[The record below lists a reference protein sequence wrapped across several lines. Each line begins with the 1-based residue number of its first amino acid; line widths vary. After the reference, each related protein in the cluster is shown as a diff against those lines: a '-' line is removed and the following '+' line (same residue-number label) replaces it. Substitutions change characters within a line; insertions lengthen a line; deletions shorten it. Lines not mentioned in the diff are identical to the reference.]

1 MKTKEKKEKKLNSN
15 RRTRNSVKRVVTVFC
30 VTALSLVVAA
40 ALAFYIVIVLG
51 ASKTLQE
58 TWICSAMHTYT
69 HQYLATWFFSDEKI
83 SEVLEKNKV
92 DDSGYNSVPVFEEI
106 SEDVLPE
113 EEEEILS
120 VDMSRLYETE
130 GYREL
135 SEGVWLK
142 DVEGTSGYSP
152 WVGYVMLIE
161 DPKRIRIVDT
171 PAQFDHGWTVMQM
184 VESVGGVAGINGG
197 GFNDGPNYDSNG
209 GSPAGILIEEGVLIN
224 PSIESGGVYNLIGF
238 DGIGNFILKHTTAAD
253 AVNMGIK
260 NAVSFSPYIVVN
272 GEGMIKNGTGGWGIS
287 PRTGIGQRAS
297 GEVIFVVIDG
307 RQVGY
312 SIGSDLDGLQRIML
326 EEGCINGAMMDG
338 GSSTAMVHGGEYIN
352 RPSLG
357 HERWINNSWV
367 VMPVE
372 TEDEESNVQDS
383 IESDTLTDSSNA
395 K

>member
-1 MKTKEKKEKKLNSN
+1 MQKKNKNKKGGFRQIKNPVL
-15 RRTRNSVKRVVTVFC
+15 RAGAVFLT
-30 VTALSLVVAA
+30 TAFSLCLAA

-83 SEVLEKNKV
+83 AEVLEKNRV
-92 DDSGYNSVPVFEEI
+92 DDSGHNSDSSVFQELAHD
-106 SEDVLPE
+106 SLPE
-113 EEEEILS
+113 GEGET
-120 VDMSRLYETE
+120 VFADMSKLYEAE

-161 DPKRIRIVDT
+161 DPTRIRIVDT

-209 GSPAGILIEEGVLIN
+209 GSPAGILIEEGKLIN
-224 PSIESGGVYNLIGF
+224 PSIESGGVFNLIGF
-238 DGIGNFILKHTTAAD
+238 DELGNFTLKHTTAAD
-253 AVNMGIK
+253 AMNMGIK

-312 SIGSDLDGLQRIML
+312 SIGSDLDGLQSIML
-326 EEGCINGAMMDG
+326 AEGCINGAMMDG

-367 VMPVE
+367 VMPIEDDAAKTDASENAE
-372 TEDEESNVQDS
+372 TS
-383 IESDTLTDSSNA
+383 

>member
-1 MKTKEKKEKKLNSN
+1 MITKEKKENKINSK
-15 RRTRNSVKRVVTVFC
+15 RRRKNSVKRALTVFC
-30 VTALSLVVAA
+30 VTALSLLVAA
-40 ALAFYIVIVLG
+40 ALTFYIVIVLG

-83 SEVLEKNKV
+83 AEVLANNMV
-92 DDSGYNSVPVFEEI
+92 DDSGHNSETPVFQEVAP
-106 SEDVLPE
+106 DALPE
-113 EEEEILS
+113 GEGEILS
-120 VDMSRLYETE
+120 VDMTRLYEAE

-161 DPKRIRIVDT
+161 DPTRIRIVDT

-209 GSPAGILIEEGVLIN
+209 GSPAGILIEEGTLIN

-312 SIGSDLDGLQRIML
+312 SIGSDLDGLQSIML

-367 VMPVE
+367 VMPIE
-372 TEDEESNVQDS
+372 EEAEESEAS
-383 IESDTLTDSSNA
+383 ETA
-395 K
+395 E

>member
-1 MKTKEKKEKKLNSN
+1 MSKKTKKGLFGKIKNKYLRIAAVAS
-15 RRTRNSVKRVVTVFC
+15 TTVV
-30 VTALSLVVAA
+30 SLVLVAVI
-40 ALAFYIVIVLG
+40 AFYAVIVMGL
-51 ASKTLQE
+51 STTLQE
-58 TWICSAMHTYT
+58 TWICTAMHTYT

-83 SEVLEKNKV
+83 AEVLAKHTV
-92 DDSGYNSVPVFEEI
+92 DDSQYNSE
-106 SEDVLPE
+106 LPDE
-113 EEEEILS
+113 NFNVEMEQMGASSPYVEMENMYI
-120 VDMSRLYETE
+120 TE

-135 SEGVWLK
+135 SPGVYLK
-142 DVEGTSGYSP
+142 DVSGKSGASS
-152 WVGYVMLIE
+152 WVGYVMLID
-161 DPKRIRIVDT
+161 DPRRIRIVDT

-209 GSPAGILIEEGVLIN
+209 GSPAGILIEEGKLIS
-224 PSIESGGVYNLIGF
+224 PSIDSTGVFNLIGF
-238 DGIGNFILKHTTAAD
+238 DSKGNFILRHTTAAWAMSND
-253 AVNMGIK
+253 IK

-287 PRTGIGQRAS
+287 PRTGIGQRKT

-312 SIGSDLDGLQRIML
+312 SIGSDLDGLQTVML
-326 EEGCINGAMMDG
+326 QEQVWNGAMMDG

-367 VMPVE
+367 VMPP
-372 TEDEESNVQDS
+372 
-383 IESDTLTDSSNA
+383 IE
-395 K
+395 

>member
-1 MKTKEKKEKKLNSN
+1 MANKKKKGLL
-15 RRTRNSVKRVVTVFC
+15 RRIKNPFLRISALFLTTAFC
-30 VTALSLVVAA
+30 FCGAA
-40 ALAFYIVIVLG
+40 VLAFYVVIVLG
-51 ASKTLQE
+51 ASRTLQE

-83 SEVLEKNKV
+83 NEVLDKHYV
-92 DDSGYNSVPVFEEI
+92 DDSAHNTETYVFQEI
-106 SEDVLPE
+106 EPDTPLSE
-113 EEEEILS
+113 EEAVMN
-120 VDMSRLYETE
+120 VDMSRLYEAE

-142 DVEGTSGYSP
+142 DVEGTSGYSS

-161 DPKRIRIVDT
+161 DPSRIRIVDT

-209 GSPAGILIEEGVLIN
+209 GSPAGILIEDGELVN
-224 PSIESGGVYNLIGF
+224 PSYNDRSTYNLIGF
-238 DGIGNFILKHTTAAD
+238 DSLGNFILKHTTAGGAMD
-253 AVNMGIK
+253 MGIM

-272 GEGMIKNGTGGWGIS
+272 GEGMIKKGTGGWGIS

-297 GEVIFVVIDG
+297 GEVLFIVIDG

-367 VMPVE
+367 VMPIE
-372 TEDEESNVQDS
+372 EEAEGSFTEAAES
-383 IESDTLTDSSNA
+383 ESDQ
-395 K
+395 